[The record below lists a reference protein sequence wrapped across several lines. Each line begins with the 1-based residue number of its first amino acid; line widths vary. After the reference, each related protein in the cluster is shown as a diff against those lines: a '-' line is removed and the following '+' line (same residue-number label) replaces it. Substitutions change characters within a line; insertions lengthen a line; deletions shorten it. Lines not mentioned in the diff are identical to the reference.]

1 MSSTLARI
9 LLRGVLAWLLGGMP
23 SDPFL
28 LVMLLSLLLSVHIL
42 KHFGELKYLVK
53 FRLRFQACFIL
64 FFQKALEVF

>member
-9 LLRGVLAWLLGGMP
+9 VLRGVLACLLGGMA

-28 LVMLLSLLLSVHIL
+28 LIMLLPLLLSVHIL
-42 KHFGELKYLVK
+42 KHLGELKYLVK
-53 FRLRFQACFIL
+53 FRLRFQTCFIL